1 MSKRAFIVGVTG
13 QDGAYLAHLLLKK
26 GYDIFGTSRDAGG
39 ASFNN
44 LKLLGIAD
52 KVNVISMALTIFA
65 VPSR

>member
-1 MSKRAFIVGVTG
+1 MSKRALIVGVIG

-26 GYDIFGTSRDAGG
+26 EYDTFGTSRDAGG